1 MEDVDQR
8 RSSTAPRYAGA
19 LMLAA
24 VAGHLLSE
32 TATGALA
39 TWQSW
44 VLYGIGTTLLVLSA
58 SAIDRLNRLAKR
70 IRLRWVVFT
79 AVLVVV
85 AGLVTLAAP
94 PLVAYGRVLLLGC
107 PQPTEVRVLT
117 SRDAAPAIGEVARKF
132 EQHTAAGN
140 HGCRTA
146 RLYVFSAPGSLGAL
160 ALRNSWSSQEMR
172 DIGPHPDVWL
182 PDSTTETNEVVRRT
196 GRIGSAVRITP
207 GESVAFSPVVLAVPT
222 PIANDVVSGSSET
235 WGELFTKVG
244 NAKIQ
249 VGRPN
254 PLMAIDA
261 RLATEALYESLAP
274 AVVER
279 RVEEADRPR
288 QDAAM
293 ITTEQVLMR
302 YNRTS
307 CARKPCLTALYPSDT
322 YRADYPL
329 NLVEWDA
336 PDVSNL
342 AAREPAR
349 AFRAWLGTQEGM
361 SALNATG
368 LRPSRQAAGAEFRE
382 ELGVRA
388 GLALDRDEA
397 APDDA
402 AHADFQKKYEQA
414 KRDGRVWLT
423 LDVSG
428 SMTEPTATGETRFT
442 VAVEGV
448 GKALTQM
455 GLKDT
460 YGLSVFNN
468 SEVRQL
474 IPLGR
479 RDKEA
484 TAAALNA
491 VQPSG
496 GTPLHQAIVDSLDRI
511 GPNDADHVGAVIAL
525 TDGEDT
531 TSPQTRQDVVD
542 AVRQKGI
549 RVFVIAV
556 GDASCAAH
564 ALTSITDASGGE
576 CRDSTTDTLGDDLAA
591 LFRRVWGGAG

>member
-79 AVLVVV
+79 AVLVVA
-85 AGLVTLAAP
+85 AGLVAVAAP
-94 PLVAYGRVLLLGC
+94 PVVAYGRVLLLGC

-117 SRDAAPAIGEVARKF
+117 SQDAAPVIGEVARKF
-132 EQHTAAGN
+132 EQHTAARN

-146 RLYVFSAPGSLGAL
+146 RLYVFSAPGNRGAI
-160 ALRNSWSSQEMR
+160 ALRSSWSTQDLREV
-172 DIGPHPDVWL
+172 GPHPDVWL
-182 PDSTTETNEVVRRT
+182 PDSTTETAEVVRRT
-196 GRIGSAVRITP
+196 GGIGSAVRIAP

-222 PIANDVVSGSSET
+222 PIARDVVSSSPET
-235 WGELFTKVG
+235 WGDLLTKVG
-244 NAKIQ
+244 NTGIAI
-249 VGRPN
+249 GRPN
-254 PLMAIDA
+254 PLMAIDG
-261 RLATEALYESLAP
+261 RLATEALYESLEP

-288 QDAAM
+288 QDAAT

-302 YNRTS
+302 HNRTS
-307 CARKPCLTALYPSDT
+307 CAQKPCLTALYPSDT
-322 YRADYPL
+322 YHADYPV

-349 AFRAWLGTQEGM
+349 QFQAWLGTQEGM
-361 SALNATG
+361 TALNAAG
-368 LRPSRQAAGAEFRE
+368 LRPARQAAGAEFRE

-388 GLALDRDEA
+388 GLALDRAEA
-397 APDDA
+397 APGDEVHA
-402 AHADFQKKYEQA
+402 AFQKKYEQA

-423 LDVSG
+423 LDASG
-428 SMTEPTATGETRFT
+428 SMVEPTATGETRFA

-448 GKALTQM
+448 RKALTQM
-455 GLKDT
+455 GAKDT

-468 SEVRQL
+468 SDVRQL

-484 TAAALNA
+484 TTAALST

-496 GTPLHQAIVDSLDRI
+496 GTPLHQAILDSLDRI
-511 GPNDADHVGAVIAL
+511 GANDADHVGAVIAL

-531 TSPQTRQDVVD
+531 TSAQTRQDVVN
-542 AVRQKGI
+542 AVAQKGI

>member
-24 VAGHLLSE
+24 VAGHLLSQ

-44 VLYGIGTTLLVLSA
+44 VLYGIGTALLVLSA
-58 SAIDRLNRLAKR
+58 SAIDRLNQLAKR

-79 AVLVVV
+79 AVLVVA
-85 AGLVTLAAP
+85 AGLIAVAAP

-117 SRDAAPAIGEVARKF
+117 SQDAAPAIGEVARKF
-132 EQHTAAGN
+132 EQHTAEEN

-146 RLYVFSAPGSLGAL
+146 RLYVFSAPGNRGAI
-160 ALRNSWSSQEMR
+160 ALRSSWSAPDLRE
-172 DIGPHPDVWL
+172 IGPHPDVWL

-196 GRIGSAVRITP
+196 GGIGSAVTVRP
-207 GESVAFSPVVLAVPT
+207 GASIAFSPVVLAVPT
-222 PIANDVVSGSSET
+222 PIARDVVPDSSEK
-235 WGELFTKVG
+235 WGDLLTKVG
-244 NAKIQ
+244 NTGIAI
-249 VGRPN
+249 GRPN
-254 PLMAIDA
+254 PLTAIDG
-261 RLATEALYESLAP
+261 RLATQALYETLEP

-279 RVEEADRPR
+279 RVEEADRLEP
-288 QDAAM
+288 ATAT
-293 ITTEQVLMR
+293 ITTEQVLLR
-302 YNRTS
+302 HNKTS
-307 CARKPCLTALYPSDT
+307 CAQKPCLTALYPSDT

-342 AAREPAR
+342 AAREPASR
-349 AFRAWLGTQEGM
+349 FQAWLGTQEGM
-361 SALNATG
+361 TALNAAG
-368 LRPSRQAAGAEFRE
+368 LRPAKQAAGAEFRE

-397 APDDA
+397 APGEA
-402 AHADFQKKYEQA
+402 AQAEFGKKYEQA

-423 LDVSG
+423 LDASG
-428 SMTEPTATGETRFT
+428 SMAEQTATGETRFA
-442 VAVEGV
+442 VAVDGV
-448 GKALTQM
+448 RKALTQM
-455 GLKDT
+455 GARDT
-460 YGLSVFNN
+460 YGLSVFNDTV
-468 SEVRQL
+468 VRPL

-484 TAAALNA
+484 ATAALSTVRPA
-491 VQPSG
+491 G
-496 GTPLHQAIVDSLDRI
+496 GTPLHQAILDSLDRV
-511 GPNDADHVGAVIAL
+511 GTNDANHISAVIAL

-531 TSPQTRQDVVD
+531 TSPQTRQDVVN

-556 GDASCAAH
+556 GEASCAAH
-564 ALTSITDASGGE
+564 ALTELTDASGGD
-576 CRDSTTDTLGDDLAA
+576 CHDSTTDTLGDDLAA
-591 LFRRVWGGAG
+591 LFRELWGGAR

>member
-32 TATGALA
+32 TATGALS

-44 VLYGIGTTLLVLSA
+44 VLYGIGAALLVLSA
-58 SAIDRLNRLAKR
+58 SAIDRLNQLVKR

-79 AVLVVV
+79 AVLVVA
-85 AGLVTLAAP
+85 AGLVAVAAP
-94 PLVAYGRVLLLGC
+94 PMVAYGRVLLLGC

-117 SRDAAPAIGEVARKF
+117 SQDAAPAIGEVARKF
-132 EQHTAAGN
+132 EQHTAAKN

-146 RLYVFSAPGSLGAL
+146 RLYVFSAPGNRGAI
-160 ALRNSWSSQEMR
+160 ALRSSWSSQDLRE
-172 DIGPHPDVWL
+172 IGPHPDVWL
-182 PDSTTETNEVVRRT
+182 PDSTSETNEVVRRT
-196 GRIGSAVRITP
+196 GGIGSAVRITP
-207 GESVAFSPVVLAVPT
+207 GDSVAFSPVVLAVPAQ
-222 PIANDVVSGSSET
+222 IAQDVVSGSPEK
-235 WGELFTKVG
+235 WGDLLTKVG
-244 NAKIQ
+244 STGTEI
-249 VGRPN
+249 GRPN
-254 PLMAIDA
+254 PLMAIDG
-261 RLATEALYESLAP
+261 RLATAALYETLEP

-279 RVEEADRPR
+279 RVTEAGRP
-288 QDAAM
+288 QPGAAM
-293 ITTEQVLMR
+293 ITTEQVLLR
-302 YNRTS
+302 HNKTG
-307 CARKPCLTALYPSDT
+307 CVQKPCLTALYPSDT

-336 PDVSNL
+336 QDVSNL
-342 AAREPAR
+342 AARVPAK
-349 AFRAWLGTQEGM
+349 AFQAWLGTQEGM
-361 SALNATG
+361 TALNASG
-368 LRPSRQAAGAEFRE
+368 LRPGRQAAGAEFRE
-382 ELGVRA
+382 EFGVRA
-388 GLALDRDEA
+388 GLALDRAEA
-397 APDDA
+397 APGDEA
-402 AHADFQKKYEQA
+402 QAEFLKKYEQA
-414 KRDGRVWLT
+414 RRDGRVWLT
-423 LDVSG
+423 LDASG
-428 SMTEPTATGETRFT
+428 SMVEPTATGEKRFA

-448 GKALTQM
+448 RKALTQM
-455 GLKDT
+455 GARDT

-468 SEVRQL
+468 NEVRPL
-474 IPLGR
+474 VPLGR

-496 GTPLHQAIVDSLDRI
+496 GTPLHQAILDSLDRV
-511 GPNDADHVGAVIAL
+511 GADDADHVSAVIAL

-531 TSPQTRQDVVD
+531 TSAQTRQDVVN

-556 GDASCAAH
+556 GEASCAAH

>member
-1 MEDVDQR
+1 MDDVDQR

-32 TATGALA
+32 AATGSLK

-44 VLYGIGTTLLVLSA
+44 VLYCLGATLLVLSA
-58 SAIDRLNRLAKR
+58 SAIDRLNQLVKR

-79 AVLVVV
+79 AVLVVA
-85 AGLVTLAAP
+85 AGVVVLAAP
-94 PLVAYGRVLLLGC
+94 PVVAYGRVLLLGC
-107 PQPTEVRVLT
+107 PQPVEVRVLT
-117 SRDAAPAIGEVARKF
+117 SQDAAPAVGEVARKF
-132 EQHTAAGN
+132 EQHTAAEN

-146 RLYVFSAPGSLGAL
+146 RLYVFSAPGTRGAI
-160 ALRNSWSSQEMR
+160 ALRSSWSSQDLREV
-172 DIGPHPDVWL
+172 GPHPDVWL

-196 GRIGSAVRITP
+196 GGIGSAVRIRP
-207 GESVAFSPVVLAVPT
+207 GESVAFSPVVLAVPG
-222 PIANDVVSGSSET
+222 PIARDVVSGSAET
-235 WGELFTKVG
+235 WGELLTKVG
-244 NAKIQ
+244 NTGITI
-249 VGRPN
+249 GRPN
-254 PLMAIDA
+254 PLLAIDG
-261 RLATEALYESLAP
+261 RLAAQALYETLEP

-279 RVEEADRPR
+279 RVVEADRPR
-288 QDAAM
+288 PGAAM

-302 YNRTS
+302 HNKTS
-307 CARKPCLTALYPSDT
+307 CAQKPCLTALYPSDT

-336 PDVSNL
+336 PDVSNH
-342 AAREPAR
+342 AAREPAK
-349 AFRAWLGTQEGM
+349 AFQAWLGTQEGM
-361 SALNATG
+361 TALNVAG
-368 LRPSRQAAGAEFRE
+368 LRPARQAAGAEFRE

-388 GLALDRDEA
+388 GLALDRAEA
-397 APDDA
+397 APGEA
-402 AHADFQKKYEQA
+402 AQAEFQKKYQQA

-423 LDVSG
+423 LDASG
-428 SMTEPTATGETRFT
+428 SMVEPTATGETRFA

-448 GKALTQM
+448 RKALTQM
-455 GLKDT
+455 GAKDT

-468 SEVRQL
+468 DDVRPL

-479 RDKEA
+479 RDREAA
-484 TAAALNA
+484 TAALGT
-491 VQPSG
+491 VTPSG
-496 GTPLHQAIVDSLDRI
+496 GTPLHQAILDSLDRA
-511 GPNDADHVGAVIAL
+511 GADDANHVSAVIAL

-531 TSPQTRQDVVD
+531 TSAQTRQDVVE

-564 ALTSITDASGGE
+564 ALTSITDAAGGE

-591 LFRRVWGGAG
+591 LFRRVWGGAA

>member
-8 RSSTAPRYAGA
+8 RSSTTPKYAGA

-24 VAGHLLSE
+24 VAGHLLAQA
-32 TATGALA
+32 ATGALA

-44 VLYGIGTTLLVLSA
+44 VLYGIGTLLLMLSA
-58 SAIDRLNRLAKR
+58 SAIDGLNRLAKR

-79 AVLVVV
+79 AVLAAA
-85 AGLVTLAAP
+85 AGLITVAAP
-94 PLVAYGRVLLLGC
+94 PMIAYGRVLLLGC
-107 PQPTEVRVLT
+107 PQPIEVRVLT

-132 EQHTAAGN
+132 ELHTAEEN

-146 RLYVFSAPGSLGAL
+146 RLYVFSAPGDQGAS
-160 ALRNSWSSQEMR
+160 ALRSSWSQALRE
-172 DIGPHPDVWL
+172 IGPHPDVWL

-196 GRIGSAVRITP
+196 GGIGSAVTIRP
-207 GESVAFSPVVLAVPT
+207 GASVAFSPVVLAVPP
-222 PIANDVVSGSSET
+222 PIAGDVVSGSQET
-235 WGELFTKVG
+235 WGDLLTKVG
-244 NAKIQ
+244 RDGTVIS
-249 VGRPN
+249 RPN
-254 PLMAIDA
+254 PLLSIDG
-261 RLATEALYESLAP
+261 RLATKALYERLDP

-288 QDAAM
+288 AGAAM
-293 ITTEQVLMR
+293 ITTEQVLLR
-302 YNRTS
+302 HNKTS
-307 CARKPCLTALYPSDT
+307 CARKPCLIALYPSDT
-322 YRADYPL
+322 YHADYPV

-349 AFRAWLGTQEGM
+349 QFQAWLATQEGM
-361 SALNATG
+361 TALNAAG
-368 LRPSRQAAGAEFRE
+368 LRPARQAAGGEFRE

-388 GLALDRDEA
+388 GFALDRDEA
-397 APDDA
+397 APNEA
-402 AHADFQKKYEQA
+402 EWQEFQKKYEQA

-423 LDVSG
+423 LDASG
-428 SMTEPTATGETRFT
+428 SMAEQTATGETRYDIA
-442 VAVEGV
+442 VAGV

-455 GLKDT
+455 GSRDT

-468 SEVRQL
+468 NDVRT
-474 IPLGR
+474 IVPLGR

-484 TAAALNA
+484 AATALST
-491 VQPSG
+491 VRPSG
-496 GTPLHQAIVDSLDRI
+496 GTPLHQAILDSLDRV
-511 GPNDADHVGAVIAL
+511 GANDADHVSAVIAL

-531 TSPQTRQDVVD
+531 TSPQTRQDVVN

-556 GDASCAAH
+556 GDVSCAAH

-591 LFRRVWGGAG
+591 LFRKLWGGAG

>member
-32 TATGALA
+32 TATGSLA

-44 VLYGIGTTLLVLSA
+44 VLYGIGAALLVLSA
-58 SAIDRLNRLAKR
+58 SAIDRLNQLVKR
-70 IRLRWVVFT
+70 VRLRWVVFT
-79 AVLVVV
+79 AVLVAAAGVV
-85 AGLVTLAAP
+85 ALAAP
-94 PLVAYGRVLLLGC
+94 PVVAYGRVLLLGC

-117 SRDAAPAIGEVARKF
+117 SRDVAPAIGEVARKF
-132 EQHTAAGN
+132 EQHTAASH

-146 RLYVFSAPGSLGAL
+146 RLYVFSAPGNRGAI
-160 ALRNSWSSQEMR
+160 ALRSSWSSQDLREV
-172 DIGPHPDVWL
+172 GPHPDVWL

-196 GRIGSAVRITP
+196 DGIGSAVRIKP
-207 GESVAFSPVVLAVPT
+207 GGSVAFSPVVLGVPA
-222 PIANDVVSGSSET
+222 PIARDVVSSSPET
-235 WGELFTKVG
+235 WGELLTKVG
-244 NAKIQ
+244 RAGIAI
-249 VGRPN
+249 GRPN
-254 PLMAIDA
+254 PLMTTDG
-261 RLATEALYESLAP
+261 RLATAALYETLAP

-288 QDAAM
+288 PGAAM
-293 ITTEQVLMR
+293 ITTEQVLLR
-302 YNRTS
+302 HNKTS
-307 CARKPCLTALYPSDT
+307 CAQKPCLTALYPADT

-342 AAREPAR
+342 AAREPAK
-349 AFRAWLGTQEGM
+349 AFQAWLGTQDGM
-361 SALNATG
+361 TALNAAG
-368 LRPSRQAAGAEFRE
+368 LRPARQAAGAEFRE

-397 APDDA
+397 APGEA
-402 AHADFQKKYEQA
+402 AQAEFQKEYEQA

-423 LDVSG
+423 LDASG
-428 SMTEPTATGETRFT
+428 SMVEPTATGETRFA

-448 GKALTQM
+448 RKALTQM
-455 GLKDT
+455 GARDT
-460 YGLSVFNN
+460 YGLSVFNDN
-468 SEVRQL
+468 DVRPL

-484 TAAALNA
+484 TTAALGT

-496 GTPLHQAIVDSLDRI
+496 GTPLHQAILDSLDRV
-511 GPNDADHVGAVIAL
+511 GADDADHVSAVIVL

-531 TSPQTRQDVVD
+531 TSAQTRQEVVD
-542 AVRQKGI
+542 VVRQKGI

-564 ALTSITDASGGE
+564 ALTSITDTSGGE
-576 CRDSTTDTLGDDLAA
+576 CRDSTTDTLGDDLAE
-591 LFRRVWGGAG
+591 LFRRVWGGSG